1 MGWGILPITAVLL
14 LSDHPANAHRGPP
27 GGAGHFQHP
36 QMDKPTT
43 RESLSS
49 NILESSWRIQQV
61 PAAGWDALPALACL
75 SRAGDIGGIRQDCM
89 EKRRLGGFT
98 SAFITEAAPKFPWA
112 ELLGQRTV
120 DFQVTI
126 RMHDR
131 AALLNRITV
140 WFPSTWHWATFKAFL
155 GT

>member
-1 MGWGILPITAVLL
+1 
-14 LSDHPANAHRGPP
+14 
-27 GGAGHFQHP
+27 
-36 QMDKPTT
+36 
-43 RESLSS
+43 
-49 NILESSWRIQQV
+49 
-61 PAAGWDALPALACL
+61 
-75 SRAGDIGGIRQDCM
+75 M